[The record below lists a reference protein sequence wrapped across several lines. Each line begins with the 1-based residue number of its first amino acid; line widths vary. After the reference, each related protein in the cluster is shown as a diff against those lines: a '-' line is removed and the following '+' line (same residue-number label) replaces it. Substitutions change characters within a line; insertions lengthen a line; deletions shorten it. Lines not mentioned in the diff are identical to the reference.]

1 MGRDPNILINLLT
14 SLDNPQNGETDLKA
28 TKLKSVSINDVI
40 THMTVLSPR
49 SKEEINL
56 KLQNCLN
63 VLRDDLQAMER
74 VAKEITEDASRNG
87 VKYFE
92 VGVDPTKFITDGE
105 AGESSLTSTDVL
117 RAVVRGL
124 KEGWEETGT
133 KGSVLVQV
141 ERGKTGEVGGVLALC
156 ESLRSEGVVGLELT
170 CNQTVINTQI
180 AGDSGSV
187 ESLLFSAE
195 DIAFMAAAKEKK
207 IRCSVQAGEFGPPEM
222 VFQALEKLQA
232 NRIVFGY
239 NVTEVRRQGEGVRG
253 GTETNMF
260 L

>member
-1 MGRDPNILINLLT
+1 M
-14 SLDNPQNGETDLKA
+14 KA
-28 TKLKSVSINDVI
+28 TKLKSSVSINDVI

-56 KLQNCLN
+56 KLKNCLN
-63 VLRDDLQAMER
+63 VLRDDLQSIER

-92 VGVDPTKFITDGE
+92 VGVDPTKLISEGE
-105 AGESSLTSTDVL
+105 AGEAALTSTDVL
-117 RAVVRGL
+117 RAVLRGL

-133 KGSVLVQV
+133 KGSVVAQV
-141 ERGKTGEVGGVLALC
+141 ERGKTGEAGGAGGVLSLC
-156 ESLRSEGVVGLELT
+156 QSLRPKGVVGLELT
-170 CNQTVINTQI
+170 CNETVINSQI
-180 AGDSGSV
+180 AGDSGTV

-232 NRIVFGY
+232 DRIVFGY
-239 NVTEVRRQGEGVRG
+239 NVTEVRLR
-253 GTETNMF
+253 

>member
-1 MGRDPNILINLLT
+1 MKP
-14 SLDNPQNGETDLKA
+14 

-49 SKEEINL
+49 SKDEINL
-56 KLQNCLN
+56 KLKNCLN
-63 VLRDDLQAMER
+63 VLRDDVEAIER
-74 VAKEITEDASRNG
+74 VAREITEDASRNG

-92 VGVDPTKFITDGE
+92 VGVDPTKFITEGE
-105 AGESSLTSTDVL
+105 TSLSPKDVL
-117 RAVVRGL
+117 RAVLRGL
-124 KEGWEETGT
+124 KEGWAETGT

-141 ERGKTGEVGGVLALC
+141 ERGKTGEAGGVLGLC
-156 ESLRSEGVVGLELT
+156 ETLRSEGVVGLELS
-170 CNQTVINTQI
+170 CNETVINTEI
-180 AGDSGSV
+180 AGDSGTV

-195 DIAFMAAAKEKK
+195 DIAFMAAARDKK

-239 NVTEVRRQGEGVRG
+239 NVTEVGREAGRG
-253 GTETNMF
+253 QKNPHPGCFNGDNKVMLLEF
-260 L
+260 KPPLKKVSI

>member
-1 MGRDPNILINLLT
+1 MKP
-14 SLDNPQNGETDLKA
+14 

-40 THMTVLSPR
+40 THMTVLSPI

-56 KLQNCLN
+56 KLKNCLN
-63 VLRDDLQAMER
+63 VLRDDLQAIER

-92 VGVDPTKFITDGE
+92 VGVDPTKFITEGE
-105 AGESSLTSTDVL
+105 AGESSLSPSDIL
-117 RAVVRGL
+117 RAMLRGL
-124 KEGWEETGT
+124 KAGWEETGT

-141 ERGKTGEVGGVLALC
+141 ERGQTGEAGAVLSLC
-156 ESLRSEGVVGLELT
+156 ESLRAEGVVGLELT
-170 CNQTVINTQI
+170 CNQTVLNTEI
-180 AGDSGSV
+180 AGDSGTV

-207 IRCSVQAGEFGPPEM
+207 VRCSVQAGEFGPPEM

-232 NRIVFGY
+232 DRIVFGY
-239 NVTEVRRQGEGVRG
+239 NVTEVKGNNSLRW
-253 GTETNMF
+253 
-260 L
+260 